1 MPDAPASHRT
11 VRKTG
16 HDDPPSL
23 TNTLGNLHPMNT
35 RINRRLALATWASI
49 ALPALAQSGWP
60 QRPVRIVVPFAPGA
74 GTDAMGR
81 LLAQKLGEL
90 LGASFVVDNR
100 AGASGAIGTQHVAQS
115 APDGHTLLLIAAP
128 FTTVAAVLP
137 QAGYDPVRG
146 FAPVSMVAQGPLLW
160 VCNKDLPVSNLR
172 ELVDYAR
179 SRPGRL
185 NYGSA
190 GAGGIN
196 HLVLESLKAR
206 TGVFITHI
214 PYRGIAP
221 ATVDLVAG
229 QLDVLT
235 GTIPALAPFVRDGR
249 LKALAVTTSKR
260 TPALPDVPSMA
271 EMGMTG
277 FDVSNYFGLVAPRGT
292 PQTVIDRINE
302 ALPKLLALAD
312 VQARFKTDALEPA
325 SLGPT
330 ALSSFLAQDFGDWQ
344 KVVAAQGIRVDSV

>member
-1 MPDAPASHRT
+1 MSITPHR
-11 VRKTG
+11 RQ
-16 HDDPPSL
+16 L
-23 TNTLGNLHPMNT
+23 
-35 RINRRLALATWASI
+35 LALG
-49 ALPALAQSGWP
+49 ALALTPWAAHANWP

-90 LGASFVVDNR
+90 LGATFVVENR

-146 FAPVSMVAQGPLLW
+146 FAPISMVAQGPLLW
-160 VCNKDLPVSNLR
+160 ACHKDLPVANLR
-172 ELVDYAR
+172 ELIDYAR

-196 HLVLESLKAR
+196 HLALEGLKAR

-221 ATVDLVAG
+221 ATLDLVAG
-229 QLDVLT
+229 QLDLIT
-235 GTIPALAPFVRDGR
+235 GTLPALAPFVRDGR
-249 LKALAVTTSKR
+249 IKALAVTTPKR
-260 TPALPDVPSMA
+260 TPALPDVP
-271 EMGMTG
+271 GMSEVG
-277 FDVSNYFGLVAPRGT
+277 LADFSVNNYFGLVAPRGT
-292 PQTVIDRINE
+292 PQAVIDRLNE
-302 ALPKLLALAD
+302 SISKIVGAAD
-312 VQARFKTDALEPA
+312 VKQGWSKQGAVPMVMNPAAFTKYLNDDIAKWAGVIKTANIKLD
-325 SLGPT
+325 
-330 ALSSFLAQDFGDWQ
+330 
-344 KVVAAQGIRVDSV
+344 

>member
-1 MPDAPASHRT
+1 
-11 VRKTG
+11 
-16 HDDPPSL
+16 
-23 TNTLGNLHPMNT
+23 
-35 RINRRLALATWASI
+35 
-49 ALPALAQSGWP
+49 
-60 QRPVRIVVPFAPGA
+60 VV
-74 GTDAMGR
+74 
-81 LLAQKLGEL
+81 E
-90 LGASFVVDNR
+90 NR

-146 FAPVSMVAQGPLLW
+146 FAPISMVAQGPLLW
-160 VCNKDLPVSNLR
+160 ACQKDLPVANLR
-172 ELVDYAR
+172 ELIDYAR

-196 HLVLESLKAR
+196 HLALEGLKAR

-221 ATVDLVAG
+221 ATQDLLAG
-229 QLDVLT
+229 QLDLIT

-249 LKALAVTTSKR
+249 IKALAVTTGRR
-260 TPALPDVPSMA
+260 TPALPDVPSMNESGLA
-271 EMGMTG
+271 G
-277 FDVSNYFGLVAPRGT
+277 FDVNNYFGLVAPRGT
-292 PQTVIDRINE
+292 PQAVADRINE
-302 ALPKLLALAD
+302 VLPRVLALPD

-325 SLGPT
+325 TLG
-330 ALSSFLAQDFGDWQ
+330 AAAQANFLAQDFGSWQ
-344 KVVAAQGIRVDSV
+344 KVVAAQGIKVDSV

>member
-1 MPDAPASHRT
+1 MTA
-11 VRKTG
+11 
-16 HDDPPSL
+16 L
-23 TNTLGNLHPMNT
+23 
-35 RINRRLALATWASI
+35 INRRHALGLTAATLLPLAAHAS
-49 ALPALAQSGWP
+49 WP

-81 LLAQKLGEL
+81 LLAQKLGEV
-90 LGASFVVDNR
+90 LGASFVVENR
-100 AGASGAIGTQHVAQS
+100 AGASGAIGAQHVAQS
-115 APDGHTLLLIAAP
+115 APDGYSLLLIAAP

-146 FAPVSMVAQGPLLW
+146 FTPVSMVAQGPLLW
-160 VCNKDLPVSNLR
+160 ACKKDLPVSNLR
-172 ELVDYAR
+172 ELVEYAR
-179 SRPGRL
+179 SRPGQL

-206 TGVFITHI
+206 TGVSIAHI

-221 ATVDLVAG
+221 ATLEMVAG
-229 QLDVLT
+229 QLDLVT

-249 LKALAVTTSKR
+249 IKALAVTTSRR

-271 EMGMTG
+271 ELGFAG
-277 FDVSNYFGLVAPRGT
+277 FDVSNYFGLVGPRGT
-292 PQTVIDRINE
+292 PAEVTDRINA
-302 ALPKLLALAD
+302 ALPRVLSMPD

-325 SLGPT
+325 ALGAA
-330 ALSSFLAQDFGDWQ
+330 ALTSFLSQDFGDWQ
-344 KVVAAQGIRVDSV
+344 KVVASQGIKVDSV

>member
-1 MPDAPASHRT
+1 MKPYIHR
-11 VRKTG
+11 RQI
-16 HDDPPSL
+16 L
-23 TNTLGNLHPMNT
+23 TLAA
-35 RINRRLALATWASI
+35 LALTPWA
-49 ALPALAQSGWP
+49 AHANWP

-90 LGASFVVDNR
+90 LGASFVVENR

-146 FAPVSMVAQGPLLW
+146 FEPISMVAQGPLLW
-160 VCNKDLPVSNLR
+160 ACNKNLPVANLR
-172 ELVDYAR
+172 ELIDYAR

-196 HLVLESLKAR
+196 HLALEGLKAR

-221 ATVDLVAG
+221 ATLDLVAG
-229 QLDVLT
+229 QLDLIT

-249 LKALAVTTSKR
+249 IKALAVSTPKR
-260 TPALPDVPSMA
+260 TPALPDVP
-271 EMGMTG
+271 GMSEAG
-277 FDVSNYFGLVAPRGT
+277 LADFSVNNYFGLVAPRGT
-292 PQTVIDRINE
+292 PQAVIERINE
-302 ALPKLLALAD
+302 ALPRLLAAPD

-325 SLGPT
+325 SLGSA
-330 ALSSFLAQDFGDWQ
+330 ALGQFLAQDYGGWQ
-344 KVVAAQGIRVDSV
+344 KVVAAQGIKLDSV

>member
-1 MPDAPASHRT
+1 MTA
-11 VRKTG
+11 
-16 HDDPPSL
+16 L
-23 TNTLGNLHPMNT
+23 
-35 RINRRLALATWASI
+35 INRRHALGLTAATLLPLAAHAS
-49 ALPALAQSGWP
+49 WP

-81 LLAQKLGEL
+81 LLAQKLGEV
-90 LGASFVVDNR
+90 LGASFVVENR
-100 AGASGAIGTQHVAQS
+100 PGASGAIGAQHVAQS
-115 APDGHTLLLIAAP
+115 APDGYSLLLIAAP

-146 FAPVSMVAQGPLLW
+146 FTPVSMVAQGPLLW
-160 VCNKDLPVSNLR
+160 ACKKDLPVSNLR
-172 ELVDYAR
+172 ELVEYAR
-179 SRPGRL
+179 SRPGQL

-229 QLDVLT
+229 QLDVIT

-249 LKALAVTTSKR
+249 LKALAVTTSRR
-260 TPALPDVPSMA
+260 TSALPDVPSMA
-271 EMGMTG
+271 EMGLAG
-277 FDVSNYFGLVAPRGT
+277 FDVSNYFGLVAPRGV
-292 PQTVIDRINE
+292 PQTVVERLNE
-302 ALPKLLALAD
+302 ALPRLLALPD

-325 SLGPT
+325 SLGAS
-330 ALSSFLAQDFGDWQ
+330 ALASFLTQDFGDWQ
-344 KVVAAQGIRVDSV
+344 KVVATQGIRVDSI

>member
-1 MPDAPASHRT
+1 
-11 VRKTG
+11 
-16 HDDPPSL
+16 
-23 TNTLGNLHPMNT
+23 MNT
-35 RINRRLALATWASI
+35 RITRRLALASCASI
-49 ALPALAQSGWP
+49 ALPTLAQSAWP

-90 LGASFVVDNR
+90 LGASFVVENR
-100 AGASGAIGTQHVAQS
+100 AGASGAIGTQYVAQS

-146 FAPVSMVAQGPLLW
+146 FAPISMVAQGPLLW
-160 VCNKDLPVSNLR
+160 ACNKDLPTSNLR
-172 ELVDYAR
+172 ELVEYAR

-221 ATVDLVAG
+221 ATLDLVAG
-229 QLDVLT
+229 QLDVIT
-235 GTIPALAPFVRDGR
+235 GTIPALAPFIRDGR
-249 LKALAVTTSKR
+249 IKALAVTTSKR
-260 TPALPDVPSMA
+260 TPVLPDVPSMA
-271 EMGMTG
+271 EMGLAG

-292 PQTVIDRINE
+292 PPAIVERINE
-302 ALPKLLALAD
+302 ALPRLLALPD

-325 SLGPT
+325 SLGPST
-330 ALSSFLAQDFGDWQ
+330 LATFLAQDFGDWQ
-344 KVVAAQGIRVDSV
+344 KVVASQGIKVDSV

>member
-1 MPDAPASHRT
+1 MTALLNRRQ
-11 VRKTG
+11 VL
-16 HDDPPSL
+16 SL
-23 TNTLGNLHPMNT
+23 TAATLLPLTAH
-35 RINRRLALATWASI
+35 AS
-49 ALPALAQSGWP
+49 WP

-81 LLAQKLGEL
+81 LLAQKLGEV
-90 LGASFVVDNR
+90 LGASFVVENR
-100 AGASGAIGTQHVAQS
+100 PGASGAIGAQHVAQS
-115 APDGHTLLLIAAP
+115 APDGYSLLLIAAP

-146 FAPVSMVAQGPLLW
+146 FTPVSMVAQGPLLW
-160 VCNKDLPVSNLR
+160 ACKKDLPVSNLR
-172 ELVDYAR
+172 ELVEYAR
-179 SRPGRL
+179 SRPGQL

-206 TGVFITHI
+206 TGVSIAHI

-221 ATVDLVAG
+221 ATLEMVAG
-229 QLDVLT
+229 QLDLVT

-249 LKALAVTTSKR
+249 IKALAVTTSRR

-271 EMGMTG
+271 ELGFAG

-292 PQTVIDRINE
+292 PAEVTDRINA
-302 ALPKLLALAD
+302 ALPRVLAMPD

-325 SLGPT
+325 ALGAA
-330 ALSSFLAQDFGDWQ
+330 ALTGFLNQDFSDWQ
-344 KVVAAQGIRVDSV
+344 KVVASQGIKVDSV

>member
-1 MPDAPASHRT
+1 MMHNTHR
-11 VRKTG
+11 RQ
-16 HDDPPSL
+16 L
-23 TNTLGNLHPMNT
+23 
-35 RINRRLALATWASI
+35 LALG
-49 ALPALAQSGWP
+49 ALALTPWAAHANWP

-90 LGASFVVDNR
+90 LGATFVVENR

-137 QAGYDPVRG
+137 QAGYDPIRG
-146 FAPVSMVAQGPLLW
+146 FAPISMVAQGPLLW
-160 VCNKDLPVSNLR
+160 ACHKDLPVANLR
-172 ELVDYAR
+172 ELIDYAR

-196 HLVLESLKAR
+196 HLALEGLKAR

-221 ATVDLVAG
+221 ATLDLAAG
-229 QLDVLT
+229 QLDLIT

-249 LKALAVTTSKR
+249 IKALAVTTPKR
-260 TPALPDVPSMA
+260 TPALPDVP
-271 EMGMTG
+271 GMSEVG
-277 FDVSNYFGLVAPRGT
+277 LADFSVNNYFGLVAPRGT
-292 PQTVIDRINE
+292 PPAVLDRINE
-302 ALPKLLALAD
+302 VLPRLMAAPD

-325 SLGPT
+325 SLGAA
-330 ALSSFLAQDFGDWQ
+330 ALGQFLAQDFGGWQ
-344 KVVAAQGIRVDSV
+344 KVVAAQGIKLDSV

>member
-1 MPDAPASHRT
+1 MTA
-11 VRKTG
+11 
-16 HDDPPSL
+16 L
-23 TNTLGNLHPMNT
+23 
-35 RINRRLALATWASI
+35 INRRHALGLTAATLLPLAAHAS
-49 ALPALAQSGWP
+49 WP

-81 LLAQKLGEL
+81 LLAQKLGEV
-90 LGASFVVDNR
+90 LGASFVVENR
-100 AGASGAIGTQHVAQS
+100 AGASGAIGAQHVAQS
-115 APDGHTLLLIAAP
+115 APDGYSLLLIAAP

-146 FAPVSMVAQGPLLW
+146 FTPVSMVAQGPLLW
-160 VCNKDLPVSNLR
+160 ACKKDLPVSNLR
-172 ELVDYAR
+172 ELVEYAR
-179 SRPGRL
+179 SRPGQL

-206 TGVFITHI
+206 TGVSIAHI

-221 ATVDLVAG
+221 ATLEMVAG
-229 QLDVLT
+229 QLDLVT

-249 LKALAVTTSKR
+249 IKALAVTTSRR

-271 EMGMTG
+271 ELGFAG

-292 PQTVIDRINE
+292 PAEVTDRINA
-302 ALPKLLALAD
+302 ALPRVLSMPD

-325 SLGPT
+325 ALGAA
-330 ALSSFLAQDFGDWQ
+330 ALTSFLSQDFSDWQ
-344 KVVAAQGIRVDSV
+344 KVVASQGIKVDSV

>member
-1 MPDAPASHRT
+1 MP
-11 VRKTG
+11 
-16 HDDPPSL
+16 
-23 TNTLGNLHPMNT
+23 
-35 RINRRLALATWASI
+35 WA
-49 ALPALAQSGWP
+49 AHAAWP

-81 LLAQKLGEL
+81 LLAQKLGEQ
-90 LGASFVVDNR
+90 LGASFVVENR

-146 FAPVSMVAQGPLLW
+146 FAPISMVAQGPLLW
-160 VCNKDLPVSNLR
+160 ACQKDLPVANLR
-172 ELVDYAR
+172 ELIDYAR

-196 HLVLESLKAR
+196 HLALEGLKAR

-221 ATVDLVAG
+221 ATQDLLAG
-229 QLDVLT
+229 QLDLIT

-249 LKALAVTTSKR
+249 IKALAVTTGRR
-260 TPALPDVPSMA
+260 TPALPDVPSMNESGLA
-271 EMGMTG
+271 G
-277 FDVSNYFGLVAPRGT
+277 FDVNNYFGLVAPRGT
-292 PQTVIDRINE
+292 PQAVADRINE
-302 ALPKLLALAD
+302 VLPRVLALPD

-325 SLGPT
+325 TLG
-330 ALSSFLAQDFGDWQ
+330 AAAQASFLAQDFGSWQ
-344 KVVAAQGIRVDSV
+344 KVVAAQGIKVDSV

>member
-1 MPDAPASHRT
+1 MT
-11 VRKTG
+11 V
-16 HDDPPSL
+16 L
-23 TNTLGNLHPMNT
+23 
-35 RINRRLALATWASI
+35 INRRHALGLTAATLLPLAAHAS
-49 ALPALAQSGWP
+49 WP

-81 LLAQKLGEL
+81 LLAQKLGEV
-90 LGASFVVDNR
+90 LGASFVVENR
-100 AGASGAIGTQHVAQS
+100 AGASGAIGAQHVAQS
-115 APDGHTLLLIAAP
+115 APDGYSLLLIAAP

-146 FAPVSMVAQGPLLW
+146 FTPVSMVAQGPLLW
-160 VCNKDLPVSNLR
+160 ACKKDLPVSNLR
-172 ELVDYAR
+172 ELVEYAR
-179 SRPGRL
+179 SRPGQL

-206 TGVFITHI
+206 TGVSIAHI

-221 ATVDLVAG
+221 ATLEMVAG
-229 QLDVLT
+229 QLDLVT

-249 LKALAVTTSKR
+249 IKALAVTTSRR

-271 EMGMTG
+271 ELGFAG

-292 PQTVIDRINE
+292 PAEVTDRINA
-302 ALPKLLALAD
+302 ALPRVLSMPD

-325 SLGPT
+325 ALGAA
-330 ALSSFLAQDFGDWQ
+330 ALTSFLSQDFGDWQ
-344 KVVAAQGIRVDSV
+344 KVVASQGIKVDSV